1 MYFIDFSKIEKEI
14 NVKIPLELRLLNFID
29 LGTDREVI
37 SSNSDFNVNN
47 FIYPKGH
54 ILNWNEDI
62 IIDYFIP
69 NKNIYSYWIGRTKG
83 DLWEENERFLGLA
96 RVSNP
101 PYAFIVF
108 SLNESNFGSIW
119 LEFPEMIEINGEEI
133 ERLYL
138 ENSLISF
145 LSKLKRGIFE
155 DRIENYLPLEKKLYK
170 NWGEDFWRVRKDKDK
185 T

>member
-1 MYFIDFSKIEKEI
+1 MCCLASWSSILLVLAYSEESLSKA
-14 NVKIPLELRLLNFID
+14 
-29 LGTDREVI
+29 
-37 SSNSDFNVNN
+37 SSN
-47 FIYPKGH
+47 
-54 ILNWNEDI
+54 
-62 IIDYFIP
+62 
-69 NKNIYSYWIGRTKG
+69 
-83 DLWEENERFLGLA
+83 
-96 RVSNP
+96 
-101 PYAFIVF
+101 IVF